1 MNMELMGIYEIAQLA
16 GVSPQ
21 AVSNWV
27 VRKPDFPKP
36 VATLASGP
44 IWNGQHIRTW
54 LVQADYTPP
63 QIAKK
68 GREMDFKKDQ
78 EYTLDEI
85 SSVLG
90 GETQSY
96 LPQRGGKIVCGRF
109 SRKMNPDAPTTI
121 LAGDLPQVRR
131 KAELVAE
138 QKEPIPVFIKEQATR
153 AIWRYHG
160 LMRCVSFDTDPAL
173 CEKLAQEAE
182 RTDKLAGV
190 LSFEDIN

>member
-1 MNMELMGIYEIAQLA
+1 MELMGINEIAQLA

-27 VRKPDFPKP
+27 VRKTDFPKP

-44 IWNGQHIRTW
+44 IWNGQHIRGW
-54 LVQADYTPP
+54 LARADYTPP
-63 QIAKK
+63 QITKK
-68 GREMDFKKDQ
+68 GQKLDFKKDH
-78 EYTLDEI
+78 EYSLDEI

-109 SRKMNPDAPTTI
+109 ILRMNPDAPHTV
-121 LAGDLPQVRR
+121 LAGDLPKVRR
-131 KAELVAE
+131 KAELMLE
-138 QKEPIPVFIKEQATR
+138 QKGPIPVFIKVQATR
-153 AIWRYHG
+153 PVWRYHG
-160 LMRCVSFDTDPAL
+160 LMRCVSFNTDSTL
-173 CEKLAQEAE
+173 CDKKAQQAG

-190 LSFEDIN
+190 LVFEDVD

>member
-1 MNMELMGIYEIAQLA
+1 MELMGIYEIAQLA

-27 VRKPDFPKP
+27 VRKADFPLP

-44 IWNGQHIRTW
+44 IWNGQRIRRW
-54 LVQADYTPP
+54 LARADYTPP
-63 QIAKK
+63 QIN
-68 GREMDFKKDQ
+68 GQEMDFKKGQ
-78 EYTLDEI
+78 EYSLNEI

-109 SRKMNPDAPTTI
+109 SRKMNPDAPKTI

-131 KAELVAE
+131 KAELIAE
-138 QKEPIPVFIKEQATR
+138 QQGPIPVFIKVLSAR
-153 AIWRYHG
+153 PVWRYHG

-190 LSFEDIN
+190 LSFEDVN

>member
-1 MNMELMGIYEIAQLA
+1 MELMGIYEIAQLA

-36 VATLASGP
+36 VTSLASGP

-54 LVQADYTPP
+54 LARSDYTPP
-63 QIAKK
+63 QLTNKGHQMDFKK
-68 GREMDFKKDQ
+68 GRE
-78 EYTLDEI
+78 YTLAEI

-96 LPQRGGKIVCGRF
+96 LPQRGGRIVCGRF
-109 SRKMNPDAPTTI
+109 IRKMNPGAPHTV
-121 LAGDLPQVRR
+121 LAGDLPKVRR
-131 KAELVAE
+131 KAELMAE
-138 QKEPIPVFIKEQATR
+138 QQGPIPVFIKVPSVPPV
-153 AIWRYHG
+153 WRYHG

-173 CEKLAQEAE
+173 CEKLGQEAE

-190 LSFEDIN
+190 LSFADVN

>member
-1 MNMELMGIYEIAQLA
+1 MELMGIYEIAQLA

-27 VRKPDFPKP
+27 VRKADFPKP

-44 IWNGQHIRTW
+44 IWNGQHIRDW
-54 LVQADYTPP
+54 LTRPEYPSTP
-63 QIAKK
+63 QTI
-68 GREMDFKKDQ
+68 RHEIDFKKGQ
-78 EYTLDEI
+78 EYTLAEI

-109 SRKMNPDAPTTI
+109 SRKMNPDAPKTI

-131 KAELVAE
+131 KAELMAE
-138 QKEPIPVFIKEQATR
+138 QQGPIPVFIKVLSAR
-153 AIWRYHG
+153 PVWSYHG
-160 LMRCVSFDTDPAL
+160 LMRCVSFDTDPAR

-190 LSFEDIN
+190 LSFEDTD

>member
-1 MNMELMGIYEIAQLA
+1 MELMGIFEIAQLA

-27 VRKPDFPKP
+27 VRKADFPKP
-36 VATLASGP
+36 LAALASGP
-44 IWNGQHIRTW
+44 IWNGQHVRSW
-54 LVQADYTPP
+54 LARADYTPP
-63 QIAKK
+63 QAN
-68 GREMDFKKDQ
+68 GHEMDFKKGQ
-78 EYTLDEI
+78 EYSLDKI

-109 SRKMNPDAPTTI
+109 SQKMNPDAPKTI

-131 KAELVAE
+131 KAELMAE
-138 QKEPIPVFIKEQATR
+138 QKGPIPVFIKVLSAR
-153 AIWRYHG
+153 PVWRYHG
-160 LMRCVSFDTDPAL
+160 LMRCVSFDTDPTL

-190 LSFEDIN
+190 LSFADAN

>member
-1 MNMELMGIYEIAQLA
+1 MELMGVYEIAQLA

-27 VRKPDFPKP
+27 VRKADFPKP

-44 IWNGQHIRTW
+44 IWNGQHIRSW
-54 LVQADYTPP
+54 LARADYTPP
-63 QIAKK
+63 QISKK
-68 GREMDFKKDQ
+68 GKEMEFEKGH
-78 EYTLDEI
+78 EYSLNEI

-109 SRKMNPDAPTTI
+109 IVKMNPDAPYTV
-121 LAGDLPQVRR
+121 LAGDLPKVRR
-131 KAELVAE
+131 KAELMAE
-138 QKEPIPVFIKEQATR
+138 QKGPIPVFLKEQAMRTV
-153 AIWRYHG
+153 WRYHG
-160 LMRCVSFDTDPAL
+160 LVRCVSFNTDSTL
-173 CEKLAQEAE
+173 CDKKAREAT

-190 LSFEDIN
+190 LFFEDVD

>member
-1 MNMELMGIYEIAQLA
+1 MELMGIYEIAQLA

-27 VRKPDFPKP
+27 VRKPDFPRP
-36 VATLASGP
+36 VAALASGP
-44 IWNGQHIRTW
+44 IWNGQHIRGW
-54 LVQADYTPP
+54 LGRTDYTPP
-63 QIAKK
+63 QITKK
-68 GREMDFKKDQ
+68 GHEMNFKKGH
-78 EYTLDEI
+78 EYSLAEI

-109 SRKMNPDAPTTI
+109 IRKMNPGAPHTV
-121 LAGDLPQVRR
+121 LAGDLPKVRR
-131 KAELVAE
+131 KAELMAQ
-138 QKEPIPVFIKEQATR
+138 QKGPIPVFIKVQSAR
-153 AIWRYHG
+153 PVWRYHG

-173 CEKLAQEAE
+173 CEKMAQQAG

-190 LSFEDIN
+190 LFFADIN